1 MNGTDQTLLEIVLD
15 SWERNNT
22 ILVNL
27 VNLVP
32 ERGLEARA
40 MEGSPSVGQ
49 MFMHIHYVRM
59 VLVSENAPEFAR
71 TVPEEEW
78 GTERDRD
85 RMAAMLNESAAA
97 VREAVKSKVEAGAGT
112 NLHYDHPIL
121 LIQHMIWHEGYHQG
135 QIKLALKLAGLPIS
149 DRIAGPGTW
158 GVWMKKRQIIS
169 ERANL

>member
-1 MNGTDQTLLEIVLD
+1 MKLSDLTDTERKLWQAAATGAVVDLRVGD
-15 SWERNNT
+15 SQFDS
-22 ILVNL
+22 
-27 VNLVP
+27 P
-32 ERGLEARA
+32 EKW
-40 MEGSPSVGQ
+40 
-49 MFMHIHYVRM
+49 
-59 VLVSENAPEFAR
+59 
-71 TVPEEEW
+71 EEW

-169 ERANL
+169 ERADL